1 MSSKAKK
8 VSQEVVTRRI
18 ETVVQVLSIMEEE
31 AQKMSWFQRFKLSQ
45 SFLCKKNI
53 DAFFQTASK
62 NKKKE
67 RNMIRKKYRVID
79 RNENCVLLETI
90 ESPKKYKIR
99 DIENDDIMITVD
111 KELAM
116 KSFNKYDIEEVR
128 AEKRRMF
135 ESWLEEFCE

>member
-45 SFLCKKNI
+45 SFLWKKNI
-53 DAFFQTASK
+53 DTFFQTASK

-67 RNMIRKKYRVID
+67 KKHV
-79 RNENCVLLETI
+79 
-90 ESPKKYKIR
+90 KK
-99 DIENDDIMITVD
+99 
-111 KELAM
+111 
-116 KSFNKYDIEEVR
+116 EVQGN
-128 AEKRRMF
+128 
-135 ESWLEEFCE
+135 

>member
-45 SFLCKKNI
+45 SFLWKKNI

-62 NKKKE
+62 KEKKHDKKE
-67 RNMIRKKYRVID
+67 VQSN
-79 RNENCVLLETI
+79 
-90 ESPKKYKIR
+90 
-99 DIENDDIMITVD
+99 
-111 KELAM
+111 
-116 KSFNKYDIEEVR
+116 
-128 AEKRRMF
+128 
-135 ESWLEEFCE
+135 

>member
-1 MSSKAKK
+1 
-8 VSQEVVTRRI
+8 
-18 ETVVQVLSIMEEE
+18 
-31 AQKMSWFQRFKLSQ
+31 
-45 SFLCKKNI
+45 
-53 DAFFQTASK
+53 
-62 NKKKE
+62 
-67 RNMIRKKYRVID
+67 MIRKKYRVIE
-79 RNENCVLLETI
+79 RNENSVLLETI

-128 AEKRRMF
+128 TEKRKMF